1 MLLGGTGDGVEGRRK
16 IYRLAPGSS
25 WDLVGEMKTGRWD
38 HGMSTVRFN
47 SLAKDCRS
55 SSGRGYH
62 GYQGYGYQGYGYGGV
77 SVAG

>member
-16 IYRLAPGSS
+16 IYRLAPDST
-25 WDLVGEMKTGRWD
+25 WDTVGEMRTGRWE

-55 SSGRGYH
+55 SSGSGYQ

>member
-1 MLLGGTGDGVEGRRK
+1 MLLGGTGDGVEGSRK

-25 WDLVGEMKTGRWD
+25 WDLVGEMRTGRWE